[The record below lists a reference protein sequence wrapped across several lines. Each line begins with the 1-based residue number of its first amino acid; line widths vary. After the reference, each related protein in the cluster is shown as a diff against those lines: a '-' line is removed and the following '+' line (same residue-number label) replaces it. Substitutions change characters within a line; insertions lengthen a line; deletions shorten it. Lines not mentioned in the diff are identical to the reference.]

1 MQISIRAR
9 HRKDILLPEEG
20 LRFDCA
26 PVELYPRQ
34 ERALVSFHSATT
46 GPRGSDDGQNYC
58 GDRISVRPM
67 SAINKQPVIWCVV
80 GRLPGIIHRQRIIEV
95 VDRILFFPPRAQE
108 AQASITELPNSSEL
122 LLTSKCSRILLP
134 PTHTSRCF
142 ASLGSLGD
150 FAANFSPTPTLFTA
164 RGSSRHSSNACRKH
178 VAISHD
184 SKGIFGM
191 SRSRSPHA
199 CLI

>member
-1 MQISIRAR
+1 MCDLLCRLPSQRRTPGPAGGFKPTLRMKRLCARSFSLRPTASLAAQSLVTLLSSPPSRPRVISHIQQFRRCADLDTRAR

-95 VDRILFFPPRAQE
+95 VDRMLFFSSGPR
-108 AQASITELPNSSEL
+108 SS
-122 LLTSKCSRILLP
+122 S
-134 PTHTSRCF
+134 
-142 ASLGSLGD
+142 
-150 FAANFSPTPTLFTA
+150 
-164 RGSSRHSSNACRKH
+164 
-178 VAISHD
+178 
-184 SKGIFGM
+184 
-191 SRSRSPHA
+191 
-199 CLI
+199 